1 MAQKQL
7 TFWRKEESGRREHK
21 KKERKKGEKKY
32 FSAILYRD
40 AEPNRIFF
48 CYKYQQHK
56 AQ

>member
-7 TFWRKEESGRREHK
+7 TLRRKEESGRREKKRK
-21 KKERKKGEKKY
+21 KKERRRKKH
-32 FSAILYRD
+32 FSSIRYRD